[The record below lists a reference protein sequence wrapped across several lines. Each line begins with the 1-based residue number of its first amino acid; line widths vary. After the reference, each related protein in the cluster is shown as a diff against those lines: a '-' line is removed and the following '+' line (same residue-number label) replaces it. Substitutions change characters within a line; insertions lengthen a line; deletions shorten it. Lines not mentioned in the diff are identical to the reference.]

1 MRLRES
7 VGSAS
12 DQRGASE
19 GALREAERAERQLKA
34 ELELATS
41 QAAELKVRRLR
52 CSGREGTGEGMLL
65 SWGRKSGNKRANW
78 IVQP

>member
-34 ELELATS
+34 ELELANS
-41 QAAELKVRRLR
+41 QAAELKVRWLAMQLGKGTRVGGAG
-52 CSGREGTGEGMLL
+52 SGH
-65 SWGRKSGNKRANW
+65 
-78 IVQP
+78 